1 MELDLQVQ
9 GQKSA
14 SVSLLDY
21 SQAIRVFRQFGLA
34 PLYFHVHFHATS
46 KMLLALGFASQH
58 LDFFAHFR
66 VRVERLT
73 TSDDN
78 FTIISCRE
86 GPRQPRSVERF
97 QPPDPAGI
105 EAVEVGSGLR
115 RQRQAR

>member
-21 SQAIRVFRQFGLA
+21 SQPFRVFRKFGLA

-78 FTIISCRE
+78 FTIIGCRE
-86 GPRQPRSVERF
+86 GPRQPRSVERL
-97 QPPDPAGI
+97 DRK
-105 EAVEVGSGLR
+105 STRLNSSH
-115 RQRQAR
+115 